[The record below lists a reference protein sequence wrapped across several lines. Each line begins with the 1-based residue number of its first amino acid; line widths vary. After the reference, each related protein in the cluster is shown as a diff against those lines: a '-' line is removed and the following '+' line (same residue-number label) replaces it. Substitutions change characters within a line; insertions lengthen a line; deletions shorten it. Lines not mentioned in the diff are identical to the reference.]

1 MPDWS
6 SPQEIAKEGG
16 ILIKFMHAL
25 LGLYAYE
32 WLLSLDFEFD
42 LLRGKKKFRWPLIFY
57 FANRYL
63 LLFALIGII
72 TSFDTTKEIDCQAI
86 FTFNQIAGDAAVGL
100 ASISLSIRTMAIWA
114 QNRYI
119 VGLLVAVI
127 LGHWSLILQG
137 VQLKAVWVPEAGG
150 CVITETNNR
159 ILAAIF
165 IYSMVFDF
173 LVLLL
178 NTYKLAG
185 VRSGSDGLLGK
196 SRLAKM
202 IFTDGLIYF
211 ILAFIANLLA
221 TVFMVLNLNQI
232 MSVIFN
238 VPAAV
243 CSTIV
248 ACRVVRRLTSFT
260 QGGPDVYASSQSAG
274 HHLKGPAA
282 SLGAR
287 GVSSRTS
294 PKHGTAGVH
303 VQAQAYD
310 RISCFV
316 HFSLA
321 KSHSSAME
329 TFTRA
334 EEGMD
339 IEYFGAEMKRPREGS
354 DTDVEVDLE
363 KKGAL

>member
-16 ILIKFMHAL
+16 IMVKFMHAL

-72 TSFDTTKEIDCQAI
+72 TSFDTTREIDCQAI

-114 QNRYI
+114 QNRII
-119 VGLLVAVI
+119 VGVLVAVI

-137 VQLKAVWVPEAGG
+137 VQLKAAWVPGAG

-165 IYSMVFDF
+165 IYSMCFDL

-185 VRSGSDGLLGK
+185 VRTGADGLLGK

-260 QGGPDVYASSQSAG
+260 QAGPDVYTNSNSAG
-274 HHLKGPAA
+274 NHFKGPSA
-282 SLGAR
+282 SLTAR
-287 GVSSRTS
+287 GIASRHAT
-294 PKHGTAGVH
+294 KNGTNGVH
-303 VQAQAYD
+303 VQ
-310 RISCFV
+310 
-316 HFSLA
+316 
-321 KSHSSAME
+321 ME

-339 IEYFGAEMKRPREGS
+339 VEYFGAELKRPREGS
-354 DTDVEVDLE
+354 ETDVEVDLE
-363 KKGAL
+363 KKTAL